1 MEPPYIRQEQA
12 RAKERSLY
20 LETLKKESNRQET
33 NTDEFTPIDAGIE
46 QSTANREWARLNE
59 NDEMQAQELYVF
71 QTSLGTSRLKEEVD
85 RFGNCFFLSLARQWL
100 LSQERPPSNTPYIPD
115 ADLYKTTAF
124 SISDQVLDYMLAH
137 RSDFEDSF
145 ANRQK
150 EAGEAYQTG
159 QPDALDSAT
168 VLPFCPPVGNVM
180 KSPAEKSWTSVFG
193 RHTVASGAVRDAS
206 EASSTP

>member
-1 MEPPYIRQEQA
+1 MSKKSRQRCSSHLTTTRWTEYRSERTRASKRTRYPNPHGPGKLQPRWSTRICLEPPYIRQEQA

-145 ANRQK
+145 AF
-150 EAGEAYQTG
+150 E
-159 QPDALDSAT
+159 
-168 VLPFCPPVGNVM
+168 
-180 KSPAEKSWTSVFG
+180 
-193 RHTVASGAVRDAS
+193 
-206 EASSTP
+206 